1 MYKGFQSY
9 RHYLNAKLHGL
20 SVRICG
26 GREVLDQEIYS
37 ILSHRSA
44 KAGAQDSLHIGAS
57 TNSVSTTMLTDTEA
71 SDLYNRLLKVCKTVQ
86 ANLKTSKMITG
97 TDNDMTQGQRKAIIK
112 LSKYDFKWSPEA
124 TFSYILGIVP
134 DKRKRLSPWE
144 IQNSKL
150 QRLFGLLTKKDADRV
165 IKRLDKMKK
174 RNTKQ

>member
-1 MYKGFQSY
+1 MYKGYQSY
-9 RHYLNAKLHGL
+9 RHYLNSKLHGL

-37 ILSHRSA
+37 ILQRRSA

-57 TNSVSTTMLTDTEA
+57 TDSISTTMLTDTEA
-71 SDLYNRLLKVCKTVQ
+71 SDLYNRLISTCRKVQ
-86 ANLKTSKMITG
+86 ANLKASKQLTG
-97 TDNDMTQGQRKAIIK
+97 TDGDMTQGQRKAIIK
-112 LSKYDFKWSPEA
+112 LTKYEFNWSPEA

-134 DKRKRLSPWE
+134 ERRKRMSPWE

-150 QRLFGLLTKKDADRV
+150 QRLFGLLSKKDADRI